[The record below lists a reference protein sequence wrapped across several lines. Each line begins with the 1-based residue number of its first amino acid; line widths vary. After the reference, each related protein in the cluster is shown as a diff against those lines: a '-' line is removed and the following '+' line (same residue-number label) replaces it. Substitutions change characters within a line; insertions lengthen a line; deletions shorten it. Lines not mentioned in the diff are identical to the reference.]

1 MEERQ
6 DEDGVEELDFPHK
19 TLERAVT
26 QLQKEL
32 DDCRTEFNHE
42 KTDAGTG
49 GEPPTAKTG
58 KIYLDP
64 STEVL
69 GKI

>member
-1 MEERQ
+1 MEEL
-6 DEDGVEELDFPHK
+6 GFPHK
-19 TLERAVT
+19 TLDRAVT
-26 QLQKEL
+26 QLQREL
-32 DDCRTEFNHE
+32 DGIRDHE
-42 KTDAGTG
+42 KTDAGAG

-64 STEVL
+64 SPEVL